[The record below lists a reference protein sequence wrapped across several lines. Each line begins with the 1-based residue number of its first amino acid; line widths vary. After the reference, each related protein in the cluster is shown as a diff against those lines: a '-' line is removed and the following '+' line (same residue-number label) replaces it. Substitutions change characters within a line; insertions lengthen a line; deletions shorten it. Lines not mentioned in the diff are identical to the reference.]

1 MDSSRVLVMEA
12 GNVKEFDRF
21 GHLFLFTCL
30 LSLKHINA
38 FYKNVVR
45 RIILHFT
52 GVVINILPS
61 LSFFEDHVDKNHL
74 TINENNHMTII
85 ILIWIIFIILIIII
99 WQPSSPSRQSRFC
112 VLQDGKGCRPS
123 WVRPAL
129 TWRSLFLYEV
139 IKRINIS

>member
-21 GHLFLFTCL
+21 GHLFLFICCRWNISMHFTTMSSGGSFYISPV
-30 LSLKHINA
+30 LSLTFCH
-38 FYKNVVR
+38 
-45 RIILHFT
+45 HC
-52 GVVINILPS
+52 
-61 LSFFEDHVDKNHL
+61 FFEDHFDKNHL

-129 TWRSLFLYEV
+129 TWRSLFYMNLLSE
-139 IKRINIS
+139 